1 VETVVTGLGTAVSGV
16 ARAADLLRPE
26 PPAGHDDPV
35 ARLTGRGMR
44 YRDRATRLALCAGRD
59 ALADAGLLTEAGAAR
74 DGTEIG
80 VVTSTNLGNV
90 DTVCETVTMI
100 AKETYLGTSPMA
112 LPATA
117 SNVVAS
123 WVAITYGLRGANL
136 TLCNGPTSGLDA
148 VHWARLL
155 IAAGRVRAALVVG
168 VEPVNGP
175 VRHLAGDGRA
185 LLDGAAALVVESA
198 ASARDRGVPA
208 LAAVGPYARKGGCS
222 QAIAEVRHGQHAPI
236 GLWCLPERRM
246 PIAPPGLDR
255 AVICDLSATLGGCSG
270 ALGVLQAVAAASWLD
285 AGGAG
290 VALATAGAGWQ
301 ADEDAAAA
309 MILSPVGR

>member
-1 VETVVTGLGTAVSGV
+1 METVVTGLGTAVPGV
-16 ARAADLLRPE
+16 AHPADLLEPG
-26 PPAGHDDPV
+26 PPAGRDDPA

-59 ALADAGLLTEAGAAR
+59 ALAAAGLPAGPERAI
-74 DGTEIG
+74 DGAEIG

-90 DTVCETVTMI
+90 DTVCETVTRI
-100 AKETYLGTSPMA
+100 AEETYLGTSPMS

-123 WVAITYGLRGANL
+123 WVAISYGLRGANL

-155 IAAGRVRAALVVG
+155 ITAGRVRAVLVVG
-168 VEPVNGP
+168 VEPVNPP
-175 VRHLAGDGRA
+175 VRHLAGDERA

-208 LAAVGPYARKGGCS
+208 LAAIGPYARKGSCP
-222 QAIAEVRHGQHAPI
+222 QAIAEVRHGLEAPI
-236 GLWCLPERRM
+236 GLWCVPEHRM
-246 PIAPPGLDR
+246 PIAPPGLDD
-255 AVICDLSATLGGCSG
+255 AVTCDLSATLGGCSG
-270 ALGVLQAVAAASWLD
+270 ALGVLQSVAAASWLG
-285 AGGAG
+285 AGGTG
-290 VALATAGAGWQ
+290 MALTTAGAGEQ
-301 ADEDAAAA
+301 ADDDAAAA
-309 MILSPVGR
+309 LILSPVGR